1 MRHAL
6 GVILLFVL
14 VSAQAAPV
22 SLTQEQSITSDGQSF
37 DFQFLSLPSSDG
49 SGGQFSITLSG
60 DYSPRTPPPLSEGSI
75 VSLDIAAGTV
85 ELYNSSSSAAIF
97 SNTVNGLSLNSTN
110 FSGGGNNVTLGYIF
124 DMNAAL
130 LDSIL
135 LDSIFSVS
143 VQNSSDVN
151 SSFGGSVAVGIAYN
165 IVPIP
170 AAVWLFGSALA
181 GLGWIRRRQTA

>member
-1 MRHAL
+1 
-6 GVILLFVL
+6 
-14 VSAQAAPV
+14 
-22 SLTQEQSITSDGQSF
+22 
-37 DFQFLSLPSSDG
+37 
-49 SGGQFSITLSG
+49 
-60 DYSPRTPPPLSEGSI
+60 
-75 VSLDIAAGTV
+75 
-85 ELYNSSSSAAIF
+85 
-97 SNTVNGLSLNSTN
+97 
-110 FSGGGNNVTLGYIF
+110 
-124 DMNAAL
+124 MNAAL